1 MKRIIVLFIVTIALV
16 GCGAP
21 QAIQQSEER
30 VVVHFMDF
38 EKYEKEGFFISSTPY
53 MMEYRNIGEI
63 TIVITPQTGNFKVPS
78 ELNPNWYTIET
89 KFETIDYGEVLDIAV
104 NEAKAKGADALVNL
118 RIEHSYT
125 DRERYKITGL
135 CIKRL

>member
-1 MKRIIVLFIVTIALV
+1 MKKIIVMFVAIMALV
-16 GCGAP
+16 GCAAP
-21 QAIQQSEER
+21 QVIQQSEER